1 MTVSGQL
8 EKQRASQEKTW
19 PVPATMAVS
28 ERTADPE
35 VDSWGG
41 SYCLQSTLL
50 VFIRPHSSL
59 PSFLLLSFSLCK

>member
-19 PVPATMAVS
+19 PAPATMAVS
-28 ERTADPE
+28 ETTADPE

-41 SYCLQSTLL
+41 SCCLQSALL
-50 VFIRPHSSL
+50 VFIKPHGSL